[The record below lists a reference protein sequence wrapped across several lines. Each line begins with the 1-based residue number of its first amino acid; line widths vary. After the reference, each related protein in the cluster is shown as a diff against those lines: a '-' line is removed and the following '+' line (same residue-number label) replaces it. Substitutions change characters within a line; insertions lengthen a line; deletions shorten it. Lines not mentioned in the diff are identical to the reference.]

1 MPTAKQL
8 YCQTFAR
15 HDDRELIEPRAQSY
29 HQHNMGLSH
38 LFALPAFALALVT
51 SAHAAEP
58 KPDFSFKNKLLDMSV
73 ILDPSIKNNPAL
85 AADSLKE
92 GKEWITKQ
100 RADAKS
106 TMKEVPAAVSKDRP
120 WTYERKY
127 QARSVVAGRYISV
140 VRSDYMDTNGAHPN
154 SDVNTILWDDAL
166 KKRISIRGFFTE
178 TEDGGPT
185 MRAMLAAAI
194 EAVKVEKKAHGVDD
208 FSGVDWYQELKPSL
222 TKIGAI
228 ALTPS
233 TEAGKSA
240 GLTFHYPPYA
250 VGPYA
255 EGGYV
260 AFVPWQKLKPYL
272 SPEGVAIFGGER
284 PKDDADANDD

>member
-1 MPTAKQL
+1 MGQPHI
-8 YCQTFAR
+8 FAAV
-15 HDDRELIEPRAQSY
+15 LIAS
-29 HQHNMGLSH
+29 S
-38 LFALPAFALALVT
+38 LAA

-58 KPDFSFKNKLLDMSV
+58 KPDYAFKNKLLDMSV
-73 ILDPSIKNNPAL
+73 ILDPSIKTNPAL
-85 AADSLKE
+85 AADSLKD
-92 GKEWITKQ
+92 GKAWVAKQ
-100 RADAKS
+100 RTEAKS
-106 TMKEVPAAVSKDRP
+106 AMKEVPAAVSKDHP
-120 WTYERKY
+120 WTYQRKY

-154 SDVNTILWDDAL
+154 SDVNVILWDDAL
-166 KKRISIRGFFTE
+166 KKRISIRPFFTE
-178 TEDGGPT
+178 TDDGGPT

-194 EAVKVEKKAHGVDD
+194 EAVKAEKKARGVDD
-208 FSGVDWYQELKPSL
+208 FSGVDWYKELKPQL

-233 TEAGKSA
+233 TETGKSA
-240 GLTFHYPPYA
+240 GLTFHFPPYV

-272 SPEGVAIFGGER
+272 SPDGVAIFGGER
-284 PKDDADANDD
+284 PKGDADANGD

>member
-1 MPTAKQL
+1 
-8 YCQTFAR
+8 
-15 HDDRELIEPRAQSY
+15 
-29 HQHNMGLSH
+29 MGLTRIFPDH
-38 LFALPAFALALVT
+38 ILAAALIAISLAAP
-51 SAHAAEP
+51 AHAAEP
-58 KPDFSFKNKLLDMSV
+58 KPDYVFKNKLLDMSV
-73 ILDPSIKNNPAL
+73 ILDPSIKKNPAL

-92 GKEWITKQ
+92 GKDWIAKQ

-166 KKRISIRGFFTE
+166 KKRISIRPFFTE
-178 TEDGGPT
+178 TADGGPT
-185 MRAMLAAAI
+185 LRAMLAAAT
-194 EAVKVEKKAHGVDD
+194 EAVKAEKKARGVDD

-228 ALTPS
+228 ALAPS

-240 GLTFHYPPYA
+240 GLTFHFPPYV

-255 EGGYV
+255 EGAYV
-260 AFVPWQKLKPYL
+260 VFVPWEKLKPYL

-284 PKDDADANDD
+284 PKGDADANDD

>member
-1 MPTAKQL
+1 MGPAHIV
-8 YCQTFAR
+8 AAA
-15 HDDRELIEPRAQSY
+15 LIATS
-29 HQHNMGLSH
+29 
-38 LFALPAFALALVT
+38 LAA
-51 SAHAAEP
+51 SASAAEP
-58 KPDFSFKNKLLDMSV
+58 KPDYAFKNKLLDMSV
-73 ILDPSIKNNPAL
+73 ILDPSVKKNPAL

-92 GKEWITKQ
+92 GKAWVAKQ

-106 TMKEVPAAVSKDRP
+106 AMKEVPAAVSADHP

-127 QARSVVAGRYISV
+127 QARSVVADRYISV

-154 SDVNTILWDDAL
+154 SEVDTVLWDDAS
-166 KKRISIRGFFTE
+166 KKRISIRPFFTE

-185 MRAMLAAAI
+185 MRAMLSAAT
-194 EAVKVEKKAHGVDD
+194 EAVKVEKKARGVDD
-208 FSGVDWYQELKPSL
+208 FSGVDWYKELKPSL

-240 GLTFHYPPYA
+240 GLTFHFSPYV

-255 EGGYV
+255 EGAYV
-260 AFVPWQKLKPYL
+260 VFVPWQKLKAYL
-272 SPEGVAIFGGER
+272 SPEGVAIFAGER
-284 PKDDADANDD
+284 PKGDADANDD